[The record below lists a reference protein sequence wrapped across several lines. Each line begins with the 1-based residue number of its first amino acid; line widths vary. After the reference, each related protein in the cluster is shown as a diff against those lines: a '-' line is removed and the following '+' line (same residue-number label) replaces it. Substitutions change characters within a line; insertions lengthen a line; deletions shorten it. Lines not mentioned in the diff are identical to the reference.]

1 MRSSASQLADSLARH
16 AEAVCRHYLSNGRRY
31 SGYWIVGDVRNAPG
45 ASTFV
50 RLRSRGSGIDGVGHW
65 TDAATS
71 EYGDLL
77 DVIRETCALDHFRDV
92 ADEARR
98 FLNLPRPAPEVATHF
113 REPSPRGASSSA
125 AKRLLGFCR
134 PILGTLAETYLRR
147 RGVTHFG
154 ATQSLRFHPSCIYRP
169 NGSAE
174 TQRWP
179 ALIGVVTNL
188 DGGVTGVHR
197 TWLDPDLAGADHGK
211 APIEDPKRS
220 LGDIWT
226 HAVRFGAVDDVMAV
240 GEGIETVLSVRGALP
255 ALPMIAALSA
265 SHLPAVALPST
276 LRRLYI
282 ASDADSVGKR
292 AANALAARA
301 REVGIEAIVLLPTR
315 NDFND
320 DLIAIGV
327 DGLRSA
333 VGPQLAPGDLKR
345 FMSP

>member
-1 MRSSASQLADSLARH
+1 MRTSASDLADGLARH
-16 AEAVCRHYLSNGRRY
+16 AEAVCRRYLSNGRR
-31 SGYWIVGDVRNAPG
+31 SGGYWIVGDVRNAPG

-50 RLRSRGSGIDGVGHW
+50 RLSSGGSGMGGVGHW

-71 EYGDLL
+71 EHGDLL

-92 ADEARR
+92 AEEARR
-98 FLNLPRPAPEVATHF
+98 FLALPRPAPETRDHSRHAL
-113 REPSPRGASSSA
+113 PRGSSS
-125 AKRLLGFCR
+125 AKRLLALCQ
-134 PILGTLAETYLRR
+134 PISGTLAETYLRG
-147 RGVTHFG
+147 RGVTNLDG
-154 ATQSLRFHPSCIYRP
+154 TNSLRFHPSCFYRP
-169 NGSAE
+169 YEGAE

-188 DGGVTGVHR
+188 NHGVTGVHR

-211 APIEDPKRS
+211 APIEAPKRS

-226 HAVRFGAVDDVMAV
+226 HAVRFGVVDDVMAA
-240 GEGIETVLSVRGALP
+240 GEGIETILSVRGALP
-255 ALPMIAALSA
+255 ALPAVSALSA
-265 SHLPAVALPST
+265 SHLPAVAFPSR

-282 ASDADSVGKR
+282 ASDADPAGKR
-292 AANALAARA
+292 AASALAARA

-327 DGLRSA
+327 DGLRATLS
-333 VGPQLAPGDLKR
+333 PQLAPGDLSR
-345 FMSP
+345 VMSP

>member
-1 MRSSASQLADSLARH
+1 MRTSASDLAENLARH
-16 AEAVCRHYLSNGRRY
+16 AEAVCRHYLSNGRR
-31 SGYWIVGDVRNAPG
+31 SGSFWIVGDVRNAPG

-50 RLRSRGSGIDGVGHW
+50 RLRSKVLGTGGVGHW
-65 TDAATS
+65 TDAALG
-71 EYGDLL
+71 EHGDLL

-98 FLNLPRPAPEVATHF
+98 FLNLPRPAPEDLVN
-113 REPSPRGASSSA
+113 PRNAPPRPSSSA
-125 AKRLLGFCR
+125 RRLLSFCR
-134 PILGTLAETYLRR
+134 PIGGTLAETYLRR
-147 RGVTHFG
+147 RGVMHFG
-154 ATQSLRFHPSCIYRP
+154 ATQSLRFHPSCFYQTT
-169 NGSAE
+169 GSAE

-179 ALIGVVTNL
+179 ALIGAVTNL

-226 HAVRFGAVDDVMAV
+226 HAVRFGIVDDVMAA
-240 GEGIETVLSVRGALP
+240 GEGIETILSMRGALP
-255 ALPMIAALSA
+255 ALPMVSALSA
-265 SHLPAVALPST
+265 SHLPAVAFPPS

-282 ASDADSVGKR
+282 AADADPAGKR
-292 AANALAARA
+292 AANSLAARA
-301 REVGIEAIVLLPTR
+301 RAVGIEAIVLLPTR

-327 DGLRSA
+327 DGLRAA
-333 VGPQLAPGDLKR
+333 VGPQLAPGDVGR

>member
-1 MRSSASQLADSLARH
+1 MKSRVKDLADGLARD
-16 AEAVCRHYLSNGRRY
+16 AEAVCRRYLSNGRR
-31 SGYWIVGDVRNAPG
+31 SGGYWIVGDVRNAPG

-50 RLRSRGSGIDGVGHW
+50 RLTSRGPGMGEVGHW
-65 TDAATS
+65 SDAATG
-71 EYGDLL
+71 EHGDLL

-98 FLNLPRPAPEVATHF
+98 FLNLPRPAPEGLVN
-113 REPSPRGASSSA
+113 PRNAPPRPSSS
-125 AKRLLGFCR
+125 AKRLLSYCR
-134 PILGTLAETYLRR
+134 PIGGTLAEAYLRR
-147 RGVTHFG
+147 RGVTHFDG
-154 ATQSLRFHPSCIYRP
+154 TRSLRFHPSCFYRTT
-169 NGSAE
+169 GGAE

-179 ALIGVVTNL
+179 ALIGAVTNL

-226 HAVRFGAVDDVMAV
+226 HAVRFGVVDDVMAA
-240 GEGIETVLSVRGALP
+240 GEGIETILSVRNALP
-255 ALPMIAALSA
+255 ALPMVSALSA
-265 SHLPAVALPST
+265 SHLPAVAFPPR

-282 ASDADSVGKR
+282 ASDADPAGKR
-292 AANALAARA
+292 AASALATRA

-327 DGLRSA
+327 DGLRAA
-333 VGPQLAPGDLKR
+333 VGPQLAPGDVGR

>member
-1 MRSSASQLADSLARH
+1 MRTSASDLADGLARH

-31 SGYWIVGDVRNAPG
+31 GGYWIVGDVRNASG
-45 ASTFV
+45 GSTFV
-50 RLRSRGSGIDGVGHW
+50 RLKPRGSDTRDVGKW
-65 TDAATS
+65 SDPATG

-77 DVIRETCALDHFRDV
+77 DVIRATCALDHFRDV

-98 FLNLPRPAPEVATHF
+98 FLNLPRPAPADLA
-113 REPSPRGASSSA
+113 SPRNAPPRTSSS
-125 AKRLLGFCR
+125 AKRLLSFCG
-134 PILGTLAETYLRR
+134 PILGTLAEVYLRR
-147 RGVTHFG
+147 RGVTHFDG
-154 ATQSLRFHPSCIYRP
+154 TQSLRFHPSCFYRP
-169 NGSAE
+169 KGTAE

-179 ALIGVVTNL
+179 ALIGIVTDL
-188 DGGVTGVHR
+188 HGGVTGVHR
-197 TWLDPDLAGADHGK
+197 TWLDPELAEPDHGK
-211 APIEDPKRS
+211 AQIESPKRS

-226 HAVRFGAVDDVMAV
+226 HAVRFGIVDDVMAA
-240 GEGIETVLSVRGALP
+240 GEGIETILSVRDALP

-265 SHLPAVALPST
+265 SHLPAVAFPPR

-282 ASDADSVGKR
+282 AADADPAGKR
-292 AANALAARA
+292 AASALAARA

-327 DGLRSA
+327 DGLRATLS
-333 VGPQLAPGDLKR
+333 PQLAPGDLSR